1 MNDRSTRTFVSRLV
15 FPAILM
21 VAGACQSEPA
31 HQPQSVHENKPAK
44 ITNGFTAS
52 AEVTAI
58 APAERQLT
66 LREIPSEDGTMFD
79 LQVDSGVRNF
89 EQIAIGDMLR
99 VRYQETLTVLKMPA
113 GSVPT
118 PVEGSLAAARAK
130 TGAKPG
136 AGIARRVNM
145 RVRIESIDREREIVT
160 FSLASGELVARHLRP
175 LKAGLRR
182 GPEGRRRRADRL
194 RRGAGARDRED
205 LGACCGWLRVRRRR
219 PCHDKSPRR
228 PSTLRR

>member
-31 HQPQSVHENKPAK
+31 HQPQSVHENKPAR

-66 LREIPSEDGTMFD
+66 LRREDGTMFD

-89 EQIAIGDMLR
+89 EQIAVGDMLR

-136 AGIARRVNM
+136 AGVARRVNL

-160 FSLASGELVARHLRP
+160 FSLASGELVARHLET
-175 LKAGLRR
+175 
-182 GPEGRRRRADRL
+182 PEGRAFVADL
-194 RRGAGARDRED
+194 KVGDVVQIDYAEALA
-205 LGACCGWLRVRRRR
+205 LGIE
-219 PCHDKSPRR
+219 KI
-228 PSTLRR
+228 